1 MKVKVENETFV
12 KDTNTGMIQETDK
25 GKLRKHRSIRAA
37 LKARAEK
44 IDGLIEKINKLEQQM
59 EQINGKLNT

>member
-44 IDGLIEKINKLEQQM
+44 LM
-59 EQINGKLNT
+59 V